1 MEISKRD
8 IEILDFLYQMDR
20 ESLGEDV
27 CENGHHFHKG
37 KYDFCPMC
45 GCKFKTEE
53 KREEEKND

>member
-20 ESLGEDV
+20 KILGEDV

-37 KYDFCPMC
+37 KYDFCPIC
-45 GCKFKTEE
+45 GGKFKAESEVTRDE
-53 KREEEKND
+53 K